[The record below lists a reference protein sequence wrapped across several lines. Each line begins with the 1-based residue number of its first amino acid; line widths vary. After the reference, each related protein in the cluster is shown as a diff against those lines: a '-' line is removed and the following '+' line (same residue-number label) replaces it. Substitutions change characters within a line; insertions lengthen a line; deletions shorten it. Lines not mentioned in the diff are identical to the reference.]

1 MARHPKLPPFLDEP
15 SLFIDQE
22 RRTDDAPELAPVHFL
37 QLPYAV
43 QFAHMMV
50 LIGQQRKRQAI
61 FFGKFAMG
69 FKLIRADPEHDRA
82 FRFNL
87 RKCVAEI
94 AGFLRTRGRIVLRG
108 LQKSAENSPFKSVT
122 PVEVKVPD
130 PPKWE
135 GTEPVNILLMGV
147 DARGIKE
154 GEVPRSDSMMVA
166 SLDPV
171 KKRINVFSIL
181 RDTYTDI
188 PEHGQDRINTAITH
202 GPNTAM
208 KAVGDLLGIPIQ
220 YYVYTDFQGFIKLVD
235 AVGGVDFYVEK
246 DMYYPSNADNHE
258 YDIDLKKGQQH
269 LDGTTALQYVRFRHD
284 ATSDFTRT
292 ERQRAFLKAVAE
304 KMQSTTSIM
313 KLPNIL
319 EQVSPYI
326 DTNLSVN
333 DMWKL
338 ATVGYQSQMAGSEQI
353 PPMKLLKEEK
363 IGSASVLTV
372 SSESKLKQYIQ
383 DIMNKPETV
392 PVSSEGKT
400 GTPTNTNSTTSGE
413 TGENGSTGSSN

>member
-1 MARHPKLPPFLDEP
+1 MTSRKKTILWIIAIILVAV
-15 SLFIDQE
+15 IG
-22 RRTDDAPELAPVHFL
+22 
-37 QLPYAV
+37 YAV
-43 QFAHMMV
+43 YYFTSIYSGLQ
-50 LIGQQRKRQAI
+50 
-61 FFGKFAMG
+61 
-69 FKLIRADPEHDRA
+69 
-82 FRFNL
+82 
-87 RKCVAEI
+87 
-94 AGFLRTRGRIVLRG
+94 G
-108 LQKSAENSPFKSVT
+108 LQKTGEASPFKNVN
-122 PVEVKVPD
+122 PVEVKVPN

-147 DARGIKE
+147 DARGLKE

-171 KKRINVFSIL
+171 KKRINLFSIL

-188 PEHGQDRINTAITH
+188 PEHGKDRINTAITH

-208 KAVGDLLGIPIQ
+208 KAVGDLLGIQIQ

-246 DMYYPSNADNHE
+246 DMYYPSAADKHE
-258 YDIDLKKGQQH
+258 YDINLKQGNQH

-292 ERQRAFLKAVAE
+292 ERQRAFLKAIAE

-313 KLPNIL
+313 KLPDIL
-319 EQVSPYI
+319 EGVSPYI

-338 ATVGYQSQMAGSEQI
+338 ATVGYKSQMAGSEQI
-353 PPMKLLKEEK
+353 PPMKLLKEK
-363 IGSASVLTV
+363 TIGGAAVLTV
-372 SSESKLKQYIQ
+372 SSETALKDYIK
-383 DIMNKPETV
+383 DIFNKPAPV
-392 PVSSEGKT
+392 PVSSDGKT
-400 GTPTNTNSTTSGE
+400 ESETNSTTTQDTSSGSK
-413 TGENGSTGSSN
+413 NSSTGSN